1 MRHNIFDSIPSDIV
15 SGKDNVFANFL
26 QTAGLYE
33 STKIDEDN
41 IADLIELLKGNV
53 KISAYCKE
61 CKQERVFYMKPIEYY
76 FETGTDGDEKIRC
89 ASLGE
94 EIESLQNMIF
104 STKARQEKSF
114 AEEWKW
120 INWQI
125 ADTTRLMKLEY
136 ICSMDEKHHLDYI
149 VLTTDNSMTKIGQY
163 PSVADMTFPELD
175 AYKHVISKE
184 DRKEL
189 GTAIGLFASGVGAG
203 SYVYLRRILE
213 RLIYQAKATAGD
225 AVNDEE
231 FEKARVAE
239 RIKMLQGY
247 VPEMLIQNTT
257 IYGIL
262 SKGIHELSEEECRK
276 YFPVVKLSLI
286 HI

>member
-1 MRHNIFDSIPSDIV
+1 MRHNIFDSIPSNIV

-76 FETGTDGDEKIRC
+76 FETGTDGNEKIRC

-114 AEEWKW
+114 AE
-120 INWQI
+120 
-125 ADTTRLMKLEY
+125 
-136 ICSMDEKHHLDYI
+136 
-149 VLTTDNSMTKIGQY
+149 
-163 PSVADMTFPELD
+163 
-175 AYKHVISKE
+175 
-184 DRKEL
+184 
-189 GTAIGLFASGVGAG
+189 
-203 SYVYLRRILE
+203 
-213 RLIYQAKATAGD
+213 
-225 AVNDEE
+225 
-231 FEKARVAE
+231 
-239 RIKMLQGY
+239 
-247 VPEMLIQNTT
+247 
-257 IYGIL
+257 
-262 SKGIHELSEEECRK
+262 
-276 YFPVVKLSLI
+276 
-286 HI
+286 